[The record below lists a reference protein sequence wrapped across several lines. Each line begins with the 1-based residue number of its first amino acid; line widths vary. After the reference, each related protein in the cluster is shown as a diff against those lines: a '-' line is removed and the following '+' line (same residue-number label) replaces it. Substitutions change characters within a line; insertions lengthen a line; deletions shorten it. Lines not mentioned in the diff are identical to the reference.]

1 MKSGVPVMGIA
12 PELVPY
18 WMNEDNGIWVK
29 DKILL
34 PELVGDWV
42 QNWLEDNIAP
52 SIYENMDKTV
62 DQLPTK
68 ENFET
73 KITDLFS
80 EYLTL
85 RANSMKDQ
93 ISKFND

>member
-1 MKSGVPVMGIA
+1 
-12 PELVPY
+12 
-18 WMNEDNGIWVK
+18 
-29 DKILL
+29 
-34 PELVGDWV
+34 
-42 QNWLEDNIAP
+42 
-52 SIYENMDKTV
+52 MDKTV